1 MGQND
6 NNISFPL
13 SQITFS
19 LLLLSSAAAPGW
31 AQMSLPIP
39 ATASPSLAP
48 ASLTPANAAPPSLT
62 PTYSTPDG
70 YQLGA
75 GDRVR
80 LDIFQ
85 VPEYSGEHQVLSDG
99 SLNLPLIGTIP
110 VQGMT
115 LKQASAVLSAKYAPI
130 IKRPIVTITL
140 LGARPLKIAIAGEVS
155 HPGSY
160 TVSPSGEQGVP
171 TVTRAVQLAGGITQA
186 ADTRQVQV
194 RRARPLNVGGEQ
206 VLTVDLWQ
214 LLQTGDLRQDL
225 LLQDGDTI
233 FIPTQKVVNLAEA
246 NQLAA
251 ASFAAS
257 KAEPLRIA
265 VVGQVNRPGPYTLTG
280 NMDGQVEAGG
290 GVQMPTVTRAIQV
303 AGGITQSADIRRIQL
318 RRLTKTGADQVIDV
332 DLWKLLQAG
341 DVRQDIPL
349 QEGDT
354 IAIPTATAMTPT
366 EVTELAS
373 ASFSPN
379 KITINVVGEVV
390 QPGVVEVPPN
400 TPLNQGLLAAGG
412 FNRRAK
418 KGSVE
423 LIRLNP
429 NGTVSRQQV
438 AINFSKGLND
448 KDNPPLRNNDT
459 IVVKRSG
466 ISGVSDAIGTV
477 LSPLTGGFGLFRL
490 LGL

>member
-1 MGQND
+1 MRQP
-6 NNISFPL
+6 NNQKLGFSF
-13 SQITFS
+13 SHITFTS
-19 LLLLSSAAAPGW
+19 LLLLGGSAASGW
-31 AQMSLPIP
+31 AQMPIVVP
-39 ATASPSLAP
+39 PSLAP
-48 ASLTPANAAPPSLT
+48 ASLPASSSAPASSPAIDVSQ
-62 PTYSTPDG
+62 DG

-99 SLNLPLIGTIP
+99 SLNLPLIGTVP

-115 LKQASAVLSAKYAPI
+115 LKQASGILSAKYAPI
-130 IKRPIVTITL
+130 IKRPLVTMTL
-140 LGARPLKIAIAGEVS
+140 LSARPLKIAIAGEVS

-194 RRARPLNVGGEQ
+194 RRARPLNMGGEQ
-206 VLTVDLWQ
+206 ILTVDLWQ

-225 LLQDGDTI
+225 LLRDGDTV
-233 FIPTQKVVNLAEA
+233 FIPTQKTVNLAEA

-280 NMDGQVEAGG
+280 NMEGQAEAGG
-290 GVQMPTVTRAIQV
+290 GVQMPTLTRAIQV
-303 AGGITQSADIRRIQL
+303 AGGITQSADIRQIQL
-318 RRLTKTGADQVIDV
+318 RRMTKTGADQVIDV
-332 DLWKLLQAG
+332 DLWKLLQGG

-354 IAIPTATAMTPT
+354 ITIPTATAMTPT

-373 ASFSPN
+373 ASFSPS
-379 KITINVVGEVV
+379 KITVNVVGEVV
-390 QPGVVEVPPN
+390 QPGAVEVPPN
-400 TPLNQGLLAAGG
+400 SPLNQGLLAAGG

-429 NGTVSRQQV
+429 NGTVSRQQI
-438 AINFSKGLND
+438 AINFSKGLSD

-459 IVVKRSG
+459 IIVKRSG
-466 ISGVSDAIGTV
+466 ISGFSDAVGTV
-477 LSPLTGGFGLFRL
+477 LSPLTGGFGLLRL

>member
-1 MGQND
+1 MRQP
-6 NNISFPL
+6 NNQRIGFSF
-13 SQITFS
+13 SHITFTS
-19 LLLLSSAAAPGW
+19 LLLLGSTAASGW
-31 AQMSLPIP
+31 AQMPILAP
-39 ATASPSLAP
+39 PSLAP
-48 ASLTPANAAPPSLT
+48 ASLPPSS
-62 PTYSTPDG
+62 PAMDVSQDG

-99 SLNLPLIGTIP
+99 SLNLPLIGTVP

-115 LKQASAVLSAKYAPI
+115 LKQASAILSAKYAPI
-130 IKRPIVTITL
+130 IKRPLVTMTL
-140 LGARPLKIAIAGEVS
+140 LSARPLKIAIAGEVS

-194 RRARPLNVGGEQ
+194 RRARPLNMGGEQ
-206 VLTVDLWQ
+206 ILTVDLWQ

-225 LLQDGDTI
+225 LLRDGDTV
-233 FIPTQKVVNLAEA
+233 FIPTQKTVNLAEA

-280 NMDGQVEAGG
+280 NVEGQAESGG
-290 GVQMPTVTRAIQV
+290 GVQMPTLTRAIQV
-303 AGGITQSADIRRIQL
+303 AGGITQSADIRQIQL
-318 RRLTKTGADQVIDV
+318 RRMTKTGADQVIGV
-332 DLWKLLQAG
+332 DLWKLLQDG

-354 IAIPTATAMTPT
+354 ITIPTATAMTPT

-373 ASFSPN
+373 ASFSPS
-379 KITINVVGEVV
+379 KITVNVVGEVV
-390 QPGVVEVPPN
+390 QPGAVEVPPN
-400 TPLNQGLLAAGG
+400 SPLNQGLLAAGG

-438 AINFSKGLND
+438 AINFSKGLSD

-459 IVVKRSG
+459 IIVKRSG
-466 ISGVSDAIGTV
+466 ISGFSDAVGTV
-477 LSPLTGGFGLFRL
+477 LSPLTSGFGLFRL

>member
-1 MGQND
+1 MRQSNHRR
-6 NNISFPL
+6 
-13 SQITFS
+13 ITFS
-19 LLLLSSAAAPGW
+19 PSHITFTSFFLLASGVSGPVPASA
-31 AQMSLPIP
+31 QSVTTI
-39 ATASPSLAP
+39 PSLAP
-48 ASLTPANAAPPSLT
+48 GGLPPAS
-62 PTYSTPDG
+62 STAVDATQDG

-99 SLNLPLIGTIP
+99 SLNLPLVGTVP
-110 VQGMT
+110 VRGMT

-130 IKRPIVTITL
+130 IKRPIVTMTL
-140 LGARPLKIAIAGEVS
+140 LAARPLKIAIAGEVS

-206 VLTVDLWQ
+206 ILMVDLWQ

-233 FIPTQKVVNLAEA
+233 FIPTQKTANLAEA

-280 NMDGQVEAGG
+280 NVEGQTEAGG

-318 RRLTKTGADQVIDV
+318 RRLTKTGADQIINV
-332 DLWKLLQAG
+332 DLWQLLQAG
-341 DVRQDIPL
+341 DVRQDVPL

-373 ASFSPN
+373 ASFSPS

-429 NGTVSRQQV
+429 NGSVSRQQI
-438 AINFSKGLND
+438 AINFSKGLSD

-459 IVVKRSG
+459 IIVKRSG
-466 ISGVSDAIGTV
+466 ISGFSDAIGTV
-477 LSPLTGGFGLFRL
+477 LSPLTSGFGLFRL

>member
-1 MGQND
+1 MRQPND
-6 NNISFPL
+6 REIGSSISR
-13 SQITFS
+13 ITFTS
-19 LLLLSSAAAPGW
+19 LFLLVSSAAASW
-31 AQMSLPIP
+31 AQMPLTPP
-39 ATASPSLAP
+39 NLAP
-48 ASLTPANAAPPSLT
+48 TSLIPSSSVAVGAT
-62 PTYSTPDG
+62 QDG

-99 SLNLPLIGTIP
+99 SLNLPLVGTVP
-110 VQGMT
+110 VKGMT
-115 LKQASAVLSAKYAPI
+115 LKQASAILSAKYAPI
-130 IKRPIVTITL
+130 IKRPIVTMTL
-140 LGARPLKIAIAGEVS
+140 LAARPLKIAIAGEVS

-186 ADTRQVQV
+186 ADTRQIQV
-194 RRARPLNVGGEQ
+194 RRSRPLNVGGEQ
-206 VLTVDLWQ
+206 ILTVDLWQ

-225 LLQDGDTI
+225 ILQDGDTL
-233 FIPTQKVVNLAEA
+233 FIPTQKTVNLAEA

-265 VVGQVNRPGPYTLTG
+265 IVGQVNRPGPYTLTG
-280 NMDGQVEAGG
+280 NVEGQTEAGG

-318 RRLTKTGADQVIDV
+318 RRMTKTGSDQVIDV
-332 DLWKLLQAG
+332 DLWKLLQGG

-354 IAIPTATAMTPT
+354 ITIPIATAMTPT

-373 ASFSPN
+373 ASFSPS

-400 TPLNQGLLAAGG
+400 SPLNQGLLAAGG

-429 NGTVSRQQV
+429 NGTVSRQQI
-438 AINFSKGLND
+438 AINFSKGLSD

-459 IVVKRSG
+459 IIVKRSG
-466 ISGVSDAIGTV
+466 ISGLSDAIGTV
-477 LSPLTGGFGLFRL
+477 LSPLTSGFGLFRL
-490 LGL
+490 LGF